1 MALTKG
7 CFNIKA
13 VKPTPAQPADALAT
27 IETNPVYAVV
37 FDGSLKREDKIERLT
52 LLFQNAAAPGSRF
65 EKCVD
70 DLKTMHRYLLQ
81 EHATTSMEIFKL
93 SLSAEG
99 AQKDKLN
106 DTMADLNRGVF
117 SAYGIIHAAF
127 NAAGNAQL
135 SKQGVVADVTASYE
149 KFNRISGH
157 EPAAPVPVKLPAASV
172 TLESAM
178 AARRPLKVARP
189 G

>member
-13 VKPTPAQPADALAT
+13 VKPIPAQPADALAN
-27 IETNPVYAVV
+27 IETNPLYEVV
-37 FDGSLKREDKIERLT
+37 FDGALKREDKIERLT
-52 LLFQNAAAPGSRF
+52 LLFTNAAAAPGSRF

-81 EHATTSMEIFKL
+81 EHASTSMEIFKL
-93 SLSAEG
+93 TLSAEG
-99 AQKDKLN
+99 AEKDKLN
-106 DTMADLNRGVF
+106 ATMSDLNKSVY

-127 NAAGNAQL
+127 NAAGNAHL

-149 KFNRISGH
+149 KFNRICGH
-157 EPAAPVPVKLPAASV
+157 EPVAPVPERLPVPAAAPE
-172 TLESAM
+172 L
-178 AARRPLKVARP
+178 RRAPQQFRKL